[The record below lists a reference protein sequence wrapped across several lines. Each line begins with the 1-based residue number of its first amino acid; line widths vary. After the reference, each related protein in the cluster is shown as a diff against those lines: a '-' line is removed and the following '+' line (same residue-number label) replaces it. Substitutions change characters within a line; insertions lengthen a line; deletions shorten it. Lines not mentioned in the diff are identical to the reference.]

1 MGIRDGAKGV
11 QILANYTHGPG
22 MANTVSKITSY
33 KELQGVKMRIG
44 GGVAN
49 AIGKALGVAGVG
61 APAPKVYELISGGV
75 ADGVFFPFETMHA
88 FKIAE
93 LAKFSFHNPDGMY
106 TTAFGIVM
114 NDDAYNDL
122 DSMQQGCVDAMRGE
136 ALSRTIGWFWDEA
149 EKAGAAEASSYG
161 HELTIANDAERAYFK
176 EATAGVS
183 TDVVGKV
190 SAKGVDGAAALAYFV
205 EQVAIESGN

>member
-1 MGIRDGAKGV
+1 
-11 QILANYTHGPG
+11 
-22 MANTVSKITSY
+22 
-33 KELQGVKMRIG
+33 
-44 GGVAN
+44 
-49 AIGKALGVAGVG
+49 
-61 APAPKVYELISGGV
+61 VYELISGGV

-93 LAKFSFHNPDGMY
+93 LAKFSLHNPDGMY

-122 DSMQQGCVDAMRGE
+122 DATQKGCVDAMRGE
-136 ALSRTIGWFWDEA
+136 SLSRIIGWFWDDA
-149 EKAGAAEASSYG
+149 DKAGASAAAGYG
-161 HELTIANDAERAYFK
+161 HELTIASDAERAYFK

-190 SAKGVDGAAALAYFV
+190 TAKGADGAAALAYFI
-205 EQVAIESGN
+205 EQVGIESGN